1 MYTFDPGLFV
11 SKGLKE
17 KKMKL
22 CESFMQ
28 GRAVPDVFVIYRNE
42 NTGRAEFTSGK
53 YLKQRYYE
61 DKDIHILGLSEDY
74 ETALHYLAI
83 SAAESVGE

>member
-11 SKGLKE
+11 STGLKK
-17 KKMKL
+17 KKMEL

-28 GRAVPDVFVIYRNE
+28 GRAVPNVFVIYWNE
-42 NTGRAEFTSGK
+42 NTGRAEFTKGR

-61 DKDIHILGLSEDY
+61 KKDLHILGLTEDY
-74 ETALHYLAI
+74 ETALHYLAL
-83 SAAESVGE
+83 SAAESVGD